1 MLAACGSDQAVEF
14 TTAEPP
20 EPASVRLFMEAGDV
34 TAHVPLDKGRTH
46 ELEVRLYAANGRRL
60 TGYDDHFEITIEV
73 QPASLASVA
82 DVVDRP
88 LVKTLIASAPAG
100 EARAVQRDRRTVRA
114 SAHSRGGPRG
124 LSRTSGR
131 AGHRPRGVQAPPL
144 GGERSCRAAWPS
156 CPGCHAYELRGRD
169 GPRGRVHILPR
180 ALEPYY
186 GDTRPFG
193 VLAYLHLRPR
203 AS

>member
-1 MLAACGSDQAVEF
+1 MARTVTSPRVAALTLMLVACGSDQAVEF

-88 LVKTLIASAPAG
+88 LVKTLVSSAPAG
-100 EARAVQRDRRTVRA
+100 EAGSIRILVRHPHTGA
-114 SAHSRGGPRG
+114 SRVFGPF
-124 LSRTSGR
+124 
-131 AGHRPRGVQAPPL
+131 
-144 GGERSCRAAWPS
+144 
-156 CPGCHAYELRGRD
+156 D
-169 GPRGRVHILPR
+169 
-180 ALEPYY
+180 
-186 GDTRPFG
+186 
-193 VLAYLHLRPR
+193 VLIH
-203 AS
+203 